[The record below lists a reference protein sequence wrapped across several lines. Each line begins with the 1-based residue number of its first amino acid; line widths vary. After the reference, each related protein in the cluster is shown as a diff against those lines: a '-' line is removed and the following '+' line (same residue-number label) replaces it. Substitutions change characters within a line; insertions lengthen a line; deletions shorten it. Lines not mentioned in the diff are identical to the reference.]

1 MKTDAQLRNDMQTEL
16 AWEPAVTSG
25 DVDVIVKNGVVTLI
39 GHLLSHAEKYAVE
52 RAVQR
57 VHGVKA
63 LAIEMDVQLP
73 SGHAR
78 TDAEIAA
85 AAERALEWN
94 MLMAGGKVRPTVDS
108 GWLTL
113 EGEVKWEYRRSA
125 AKSAVRTL
133 TGVRGVSNTFRVTPK
148 VRTADVA
155 RQIHDA
161 PFRQADSESR
171 HIAIAL
177 QGAQVTLSGTV
188 HSWAERGAVQD
199 AAWAAPGVAVV
210 VNDLR
215 VEH

>member
-16 AWEPAVTSG
+16 AWDPAVTSG
-25 DVDVIVKNGVVTLI
+25 DVDVIVKNGVVKLI
-39 GHLLSHAEKYAVE
+39 GHLLSHAEKYAVK
-52 RAVQR
+52 RAVQH
-57 VHGVKA
+57 VHGVKT
-63 LAIEMDVQLP
+63 LAIETDVQLP

-78 TDAEIAA
+78 TAAEIAA
-85 AAERALEWN
+85 AAERAPEWN
-94 MLMAGGKVRPTVDS
+94 VLMPDGKVRPTVES
-108 GWLTL
+108 GWLKL
-113 EGEVKWEYRRSA
+113 EGEWEYRRSA

-133 TGVRGVSNTFRVTPK
+133 TGVKGVSNTFRVTPK

-155 RQIHDA
+155 QQIHDA

-171 HIAIAL
+171 PTAIAL

-210 VNDLR
+210 VNDQR